1 MQLRTRLIL
10 SFSVMA
16 FMIVSMFTVL
26 SYQISIDAKKRTETK
41 FLLHLLAEFEEA
53 LEPSLHKEISDINEI
68 QNLDHLLNFV
78 DDDEH
83 LILEHQGHIHYLAD
97 KQFIQANR
105 SELDLLVNNVAQI
118 VKDDLSSGQ
127 SFVNNTYYSW
137 VSKMVADTDY
147 RMVLYHETM
156 DDGAFTEDSVIWSRL
171 IFTAAIIFWL
181 AVWAGLFLSFW
192 IVKKLDKKNKR
203 LIYQA
208 THDALTGLPNRTFM
222 FKKLNELI
230 DDKKNSNKQIA
241 LYIMDID
248 GFKVLNDTLGHTY
261 GDELLKLIAQR
272 LSSKDV
278 ECDFIARLGGDEFA
292 LLKSHNEGDDPQVF
306 IQTIKDKLSC
316 PISFSGIDYRIKGSI
331 GVAIYPFHGND
342 PETIV
347 QHAEIAMYKAKAREV
362 SYFIYSEED
371 NPNSVRKL
379 KLISE
384 LHIAVKNNDLQVYY
398 QPKINLK
405 NKKIYGVEALVRWNH
420 PQLGFISPNEFIP
433 LAEQVGLI
441 SKITDQ
447 VLYKTIQDWNKWH
460 QMGFELHVAVNIS
473 SNEFEDPN
481 MPLKISGYL
490 KDWTMPASFMTLEI
504 TESLMMGDIENTL
517 SLFQSLR
524 DIDIKLSIDDFGTG
538 FSSLS
543 YLRQLPVSEIKIDR
557 TFIMEMLRHEND
569 LKIVNTILNLA
580 HDLNFKVVAEG
591 VEDLPTL
598 QKLEKM
604 GCDNAQGYYMARPM
618 PADELEKWCTESEWG
633 TGGDFES
640 SSVSV
645 QRSP

>member
-16 FMIVSMFTVL
+16 FMIVSVFAVL
-26 SYQISIDAKKRTETK
+26 SYQISIDAKKRTETR
-41 FLLHLLAEFEEA
+41 FLLHLLGEFEEI
-53 LEPSLHKEISDINEI
+53 LEPSLHKEISGIDEI
-68 QNLDHLLNFV
+68 QNLAHLLNFIA
-78 DDDEH
+78 DDEY
-83 LILEHQGHIHYLAD
+83 LILEHQGHIHHLED
-97 KQFIQANR
+97 EQFIQANR

-118 VKDDLSSGQ
+118 VTDNLSSGQ
-127 SFVNNTYYSW
+127 SFVNNTHYSW
-137 VSKMVADTDY
+137 MSKMVADTDY
-147 RMVLYHETM
+147 RMVFYHETP
-156 DDGAFTEDSVIWSRL
+156 DDGVFIGDSVVWSRL
-171 IFTAAIIFWL
+171 ILTAVVIFWL
-181 AVWAGLFLSFW
+181 AVWAGLFLSYW

-203 LIYQA
+203 LMYQS
-208 THDALTGLPNRTFM
+208 THDALTGLPNRTFL

-230 DDKKNSNKQIA
+230 DDKKNSNKQIV

-292 LLKSHNEGDDPQVF
+292 LLKGHDEEGDPQAF
-306 IQTIKDKLSC
+306 IQTIKNKLSC

-347 QHAEIAMYKAKAREV
+347 QHAEVAMYKAKAREV
-362 SYFIYSEED
+362 SHFIYSEDD

-405 NKKIYGVEALVRWNH
+405 NKRIYGVEALVRWNH
-420 PQLGFISPNEFIP
+420 SQLGFISPDEFIS

-481 MPLKISGYL
+481 MPSRILDYL
-490 KDWTMPASFMTLEI
+490 EDCNMPASFLTLEI
-504 TESLMMGDIENTL
+504 TESIMMGDIENTL

-524 DIDIKLSIDDFGTG
+524 DINIKLSIDDFGTG

-543 YLRQLPVSEIKIDR
+543 YLRQLPVSELKIDR
-557 TFIMEMLRHEND
+557 SFIIEMLTQEND
-569 LKIVNTILNLA
+569 LKIVTMILNLA

-591 VEDLPTL
+591 IEDLPTL

-604 GCDNAQGYYMARPM
+604 GCDNVQGYYLARPM
-618 PADELEKWCTESEWG
+618 PADELEKWCIESEWG
-633 TGGDFES
+633 MGGDIES
-640 SSVSV
+640 SFVGEQGSL
-645 QRSP
+645 